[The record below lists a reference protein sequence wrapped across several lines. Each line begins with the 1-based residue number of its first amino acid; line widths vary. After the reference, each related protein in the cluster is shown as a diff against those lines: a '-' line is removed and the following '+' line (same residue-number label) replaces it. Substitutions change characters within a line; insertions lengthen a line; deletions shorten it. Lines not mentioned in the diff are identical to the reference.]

1 MHGSLPIP
9 VLFSHE
15 DDHEGEILHTCT
27 YYVPPMEIT
36 SPILPTISPQYAH
49 LIILYSINHNDGEGQ
64 PPSAPII

>member
-9 VLFSHE
+9 VLFSRE
-15 DDHEGEILHTCT
+15 ADHEGEILHTCT

-36 SPILPTISPQYAH
+36 NPILPTISPQYAH

-64 PPSAPII
+64 PPSALII